1 VAVVPA
7 LSFTCTV
14 KVAGPAAA
22 GVPPIAPAADKDSPF
37 GKDPVAS
44 DHEYPPVPPVA
55 ASAWLYA
62 TPTVP
67 LGNEAVEMVNWGGA
81 TVIVSD

>member
-1 VAVVPA
+1 VVPA

-14 KVAGPAAA
+14 KVAVPATV
-22 GVPPIAPAADKDSPF
+22 GVPLIVPPADKLSPL
-37 GKDPVAS
+37 GNDPVAT

-55 ASAWLYA
+55 ASVWLYA
-62 TPTVP
+62 VPTVP
-67 LGNEAVEMVNWGGA
+67 LGSEAVEIVSCGAA